1 MCIDLLGKSMKV
13 CRRYTQIHTRYAN
26 MQVDW
31 NIEKC
36 KWAYGGVLQ
45 DFSNADIKQEKGD
58 GLKKRNI
65 FKLNLPFSSFYGYK
79 CNIRVVRRSAKAQ
92 LDL

>member
-1 MCIDLLGKSMKV
+1 M
-13 CRRYTQIHTRYAN
+13 
-26 MQVDW
+26 
-31 NIEKC
+31 
-36 KWAYGGVLQ
+36 Q
-45 DFSNADIKQEKGD
+45 DFSNADIKQKKGD

-79 CNIRVVRRSAKAQ
+79 CNIRVVRRSTKAQ